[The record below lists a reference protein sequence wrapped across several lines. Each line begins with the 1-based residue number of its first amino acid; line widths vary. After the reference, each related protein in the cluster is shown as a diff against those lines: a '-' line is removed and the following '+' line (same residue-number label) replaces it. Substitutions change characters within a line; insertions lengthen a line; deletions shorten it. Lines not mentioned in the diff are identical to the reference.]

1 MIQTNYTVQVIEPS
15 EGYTLTDTNYSVFS
29 KKIFLGVNDSV
40 ENYFEITNEE
50 AERIMKEKE
59 KQNEDNHK

>member
-1 MIQTNYTVQVIEPS
+1 MKQTNYTVQVIEPS
-15 EGYTLTDTNYSVFS
+15 MGYTLTDTNYSVFS

-50 AERIMKEKE
+50 AERIIKEKE

>member
-1 MIQTNYTVQVIEPS
+1 MKQTNYTVQVIEPS
-15 EGYTLTDTNYSVFS
+15 MGYTLTDTNYSVFS